1 MKDLQCQHCEKI
13 FKQKATYDR
22 HMAKEHPTLIDPS
35 SNAPKNPQDATVRT
49 SNPQVHEA
57 LRSAPNTSNVAPR
70 STPNAPNVSQLVAP
84 PMKMQKR
91 EVYESDSDDEPQLPK
106 THDERLDRLEEQHD
120 LIVSEINR
128 IKNLQKHIAF
138 TLFKII
144 MDASQ

>member
-1 MKDLQCQHCEKI
+1 MKELQCQHCEKI

-22 HMAKEHPTLIDPS
+22 HMAKEHPTLNDAS
-35 SNAPKNPQDATVRT
+35 SNATKNPQDATVRT
-49 SNPQVHEA
+49 SNPQVREA
-57 LRSAPNTSNVAPR
+57 PRSAPPMKMQKEAPQ
-70 STPNAPNVSQLVAP
+70 SAPNVSQLVAP

-91 EVYESDSDDEPQLPK
+91 EVYESDGDSDDEPQLPK

-128 IKNLQKHIAF
+128 IKSLQKHIAF

-144 MDASQ
+144 MEAT